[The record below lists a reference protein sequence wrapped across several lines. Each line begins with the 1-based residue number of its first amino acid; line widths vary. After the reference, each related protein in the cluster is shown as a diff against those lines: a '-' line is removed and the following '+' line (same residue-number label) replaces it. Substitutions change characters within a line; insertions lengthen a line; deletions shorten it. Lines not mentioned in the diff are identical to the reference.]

1 MEKHKKPSVRIEKDC
16 MGELAV
22 PVDAYYGVQS
32 TRSLHNFQISPL
44 RLPPEQITAL
54 ARLKLACAKA
64 NMELGFLAPRKGN
77 AIVKAARE
85 VAGGALRGEF
95 PLDIFQAGSGTSS
108 NMNVNEVLASRAA
121 EILGGKRGERSRV
134 HPNDDVNMGQS
145 TNNVFPSSIRVASL
159 PLLLALIENTQAFR
173 KTLGAN
179 AAKFDRV
186 LKSGRTHLQD
196 AVPIRMGQVFSAWA
210 YAIEKD
216 IERLRSKVRYI
227 SELGVGGNAVGTGIN
242 THPAFRRLIVKHL
255 NTETGARFTVTRN
268 GIEATH
274 STNDLADLS
283 AALNTLAVDTAR
295 ICNDL
300 RLMASGPL
308 TGLNEVVLP
317 AVEPGSSIMPGKIN
331 PSICEAVNM
340 VCLKVMGNHQTIT
353 LAAASAQLELNVT
366 MPVTGHCLIES
377 LNILAAGIEHLNTK
391 CITGIKVNKEV
402 CERYALISPSI
413 ATFLNPVIGYDHAAA
428 VVKKALAEN
437 KTVPQVILE
446 EKLLTKAELGKL
458 LDPKRLTSPNLPTRG
473 KGKK

>member
-1 MEKHKKPSVRIEKDC
+1 MEKNKRPSVRIEKDS

-22 PVDAYYGVQS
+22 PAGAYYGVHS
-32 TRSLHNFQISPL
+32 ARSLQNFQISPL
-44 RLPPEQITAL
+44 RPQPEQIAAL
-54 ARLKLACAKA
+54 ALLKLACAKA
-64 NMELGFLAPRKGN
+64 NMELGFLSDRKGN

-85 VAGGALRGEF
+85 VAGGALHGEF
-95 PLDIFQAGSGTSS
+95 PLDIFQAGSGTST
-108 NMNVNEVLASRAA
+108 NMNINEVLANRAA
-121 EILGGKRGERSRV
+121 EILGGKRGDRSRV

-159 PLLLALIENTQAFR
+159 PLLLALISRAGAFR
-173 KTLGAN
+173 ATLLAN
-179 AAKFDRV
+179 AKKFDHI

-210 YAIEKD
+210 YAVEKD
-216 IERLRSKVRYI
+216 IQRLQSKVRHI

-242 THPAFRRLIVKHL
+242 THRSFRKLIIKNL
-255 NTETGARFTVTRN
+255 NAETGARFTVTRN

-283 AALNTLAVDTAR
+283 AALNTLAVDIAR

-300 RLMASGPL
+300 RLMASGPQ
-308 TGLNEVVLP
+308 TGLNEIILP

-340 VCLKVMGNHQTIT
+340 ACLKVMGNHQTIT

-366 MPVTGHCLIES
+366 MPVSGHCLIES
-377 LNILAAGIEHLNTK
+377 LKILAAGVAHLDTK
-391 CITGIKVNKEV
+391 CVAGVKVNKEV

-413 ATFLNPVIGYDHAAA
+413 ATFLNPVIGYDRAAA
-428 VVKKALAEN
+428 VVKKALAGN
-437 KTVPQVILE
+437 KTVPQVVLE
-446 EKLLTKAELGKL
+446 EKLLTKAELDTL
-458 LDPKRLTSPNLPTRG
+458 LDPKRLTSPNLPSRR
-473 KGKK
+473 KAKR